1 MLHPAPQRRVAWRAG
16 VHLVARLARLC
27 APHGSLIDRKPPA
40 LITFTWLLLIAL
52 IGGIL
57 AVIDGILRL
66 RGKGGT
72 VVGIVELIAGAL
84 FLLSLFVP
92 IPFGS
97 MVLAVITAIALIV
110 ALIVRGKSGLG
121 LTIAA
126 LALIV
131 IWIVL
136 ANRWLVIPGI
146 N

>member
-1 MLHPAPQRRVAWRAG
+1 M
-16 VHLVARLARLC
+16 
-27 APHGSLIDRKPPA
+27 IA
-40 LITFTWLLLIAL
+40 LSWLLLIAL